1 MGPYCVDTCRAVYLD
16 APNVTGASP
25 SVVNGV
31 PLTERSTMPQ
41 YCFHFINGNPLIDA
55 VIDWKGANKDQI
67 SPDLVSAFLTGRCV
81 TSI

>member
-1 MGPYCVDTCRAVYLD
+1 
-16 APNVTGASP
+16 
-25 SVVNGV
+25 
-31 PLTERSTMPQ
+31 MPQ